1 MPCEAGA
8 DLGIKFDDLREVS
21 QEYEDEVRSW
31 DSIPTAVGAGAEKEV
46 IMIIVVES
54 FLDDVIAGSKAPD
67 HVAKFCH

>member
-8 DLGIKFDDLREVS
+8 DLGIDLMVYEKCRWSTKMKFARRE
-21 QEYEDEVRSW
+21 
-31 DSIPTAVGAGAEKEV
+31 SIPTAVGAGAEKEV

-54 FLDDVIAGSKAPD
+54 FLDGVIAGSKTPD